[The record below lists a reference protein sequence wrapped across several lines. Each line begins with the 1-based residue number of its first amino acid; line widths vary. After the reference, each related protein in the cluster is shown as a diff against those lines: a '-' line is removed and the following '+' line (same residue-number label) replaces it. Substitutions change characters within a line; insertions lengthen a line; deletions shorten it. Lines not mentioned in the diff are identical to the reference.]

1 MGGPLPKQVQ
11 QDSRGCWFTLPAA
24 GMQGYQGRSPWLV
37 GRSGPGEAMRAGL
50 RWGVLRCQPGYER
63 LHLVVLVLG
72 GAASN
77 VKLSVSMLVPILNPM
92 LFPIEIST
100 PDP

>member
-1 MGGPLPKQVQ
+1 MG
-11 QDSRGCWFTLPAA
+11 T
-24 GMQGYQGRSPWLV
+24 
-37 GRSGPGEAMRAGL
+37 GL

-77 VKLSVSMLVPILNPM
+77 VKLSLSMLVPILNPM

-100 PDP
+100 PDPGW